1 MNSIFLPKTLFFI
14 VIFLCSG
21 GCAYYNTFYNA
32 QQYYKEAEKIRLQKE
47 GKSIPI
53 TALDKYGKT
62 IQKCQK
68 VLSDYPESKFRT
80 DAFLLMAKSKYY
92 RKDYDLAIDDLR
104 IVTQDGDDNQI
115 EEAQYLRALCKW
127 KKGNAQTGINELTI
141 LLNISPSKEIQSKC
155 HLSLAEIAQELKD
168 SDLAMSH
175 LLDGAKLTKSR
186 DQKGVIYGRLAEMA
200 FNKEDYDIAKDS
212 YANVITNSL
221 SKEQIE
227 NAHLQL
233 LKILRIQKNYKAASR
248 KIKGMLT
255 DDKFKRISGNLELEL
270 VQLYRAQGEISEIET
285 RLESIVNDYQRT
297 LVSAE
302 AYYLL
307 GKIYTSQ
314 KWDLKKAKEYFDQVS
329 KESSKS
335 LFSPMAKSLSKAIG
349 TYQEAQ
355 KDLETHLTILTQDT
369 TQISTE
375 LDTPVF
381 DPETG
386 EKTSGGM
393 RFDPE
398 TGEDII
404 ETLNPLV
411 SVVIPDRTI
420 PELYYQLADLEAF
433 SFKRYT
439 QGIQYLNQINSEYP
453 ESPFHAKSIFAMA
466 FMFENM
472 ADSANAQSTRDHL
485 LESFPNSEYAAYISE
500 DVQVEKKKQET
511 LYTKAES
518 QITSN
523 PDNAIQLL
531 KESIRTDEKSD
542 LAVSAAYTISY
553 HYDQS
558 AEIDSALK
566 YYQWIQDN
574 HPRSEQSLSAAK
586 RFQTLQMVLSS
597 IDTVTDSI
605 SIIRDDN

>member
-1 MNSIFLPKTLFFI
+1 MNSIFLPKTLFFV

-32 QQYYKEAEKIRLQKE
+32 QQYYEEAEKIRLQKE
-47 GKSIPI
+47 GKNIPI

-80 DAFLLMAKSKYY
+80 DAFLLMAKSKFY
-92 RKDYDLAIDDLR
+92 RKDYDLAIDDIR
-104 IVTQDGDDNQI
+104 IVTQEGNDKQI

-127 KKGNAQTGINELTI
+127 KKGNAQTGIDELTR
-141 LLNISPSKEIQSKC
+141 LLQIANSKEIQSKC

-168 SDLAMSH
+168 SDLAMYH
-175 LLDGAKLTKSR
+175 LIEGARLTKNR

-200 FNKEDYDIAKDS
+200 FNKEDYDIAKDG

-221 SKEQIE
+221 SKEKIE

-285 RLESIVNDYQRT
+285 RLESIVNDYRRT
-297 LVSAE
+297 PVSAE

-314 KWDLKKAKEYFDQVS
+314 KWDLNKAKEYFDQVS

-335 LFSPMAKSLSKAIG
+335 LFSPMGKSLSKAIG

-355 KDLETHLTILTQDT
+355 KDLETHLTILTQDS
-369 TQISTE
+369 TQVLTE

-386 EKTSGGM
+386 EA
-393 RFDPE
+393 
-398 TGEDII
+398 II
-404 ETLNPLV
+404 ETINPLV
-411 SVVIPDRTI
+411 SVGTPDRTI

-453 ESPFHAKSIFAMA
+453 ESPFHAKSIFTMA

-472 ADSANAQSTRDHL
+472 ADSVNARSTRDHL

-500 DVQVEKKKQET
+500 DVKVEKKKQEI
-511 LYTKAES
+511 LYSKAES
-518 QITSN
+518 QVTSN

-531 KESIRTDEKSD
+531 KESISLDEKSD

-553 HYDQS
+553 YYDQS

-574 HPRSEQSLSAAK
+574 HPRSDQSHSAAK
-586 RFQTLQMVLSS
+586 RVQTLQMVLSS
-597 IDTVTDSI
+597 IETVTDSI

>member
-1 MNSIFLPKTLFFI
+1 MKSIFLPKTLFFV

-32 QQYYKEAEKIRLQKE
+32 QQYYEEAEKIRLQKE
-47 GKSIPI
+47 GKTIPI

-80 DAFLLMAKSKYY
+80 DAFLLMAKSKFY
-92 RKDYDLAIDDLR
+92 RKDYDLAIDDIR
-104 IVTQDGDDNQI
+104 IVTQEGNDNQI

-175 LLDGAKLTKSR
+175 LQEGAKLTKSR
-186 DQKGVIYGRLAEMA
+186 DQKSAIYGRLAEMA
-200 FNKEDYDIAKDS
+200 FNKEDYDIAKDG

-221 SKEQIE
+221 SKEKIE

-255 DDKFKRISGNLELEL
+255 DDKFKRIAGNLELEL

-285 RLESIVNDYQRT
+285 RLESIVNDYPRT
-297 LVSAE
+297 PVSAE

-314 KWDLKKAKEYFDQVS
+314 KWDLNKAKEYFDQVS

-375 LDTPVF
+375 SDTSVF

-386 EKTSGGM
+386 EA
-393 RFDPE
+393 
-398 TGEDII
+398 II

-411 SVVIPDRTI
+411 SAVTPDRTI

-433 SFKRYT
+433 SFKRYA

-453 ESPFHAKSIFAMA
+453 SLPFMPNPFSQWPLCSKIWQILSMPNQHEIIYWNPFQIR
-466 FMFENM
+466 NM
-472 ADSANAQSTRDHL
+472 L
-485 LESFPNSEYAAYISE
+485 LI
-500 DVQVEKKKQET
+500 
-511 LYTKAES
+511 
-518 QITSN
+518 
-523 PDNAIQLL
+523 
-531 KESIRTDEKSD
+531 
-542 LAVSAAYTISY
+542 
-553 HYDQS
+553 
-558 AEIDSALK
+558 
-566 YYQWIQDN
+566 YQ
-574 HPRSEQSLSAAK
+574 K
-586 RFQTLQMVLSS
+586 M
-597 IDTVTDSI
+597 
-605 SIIRDDN
+605 

>member
-14 VIFLCSG
+14 VIILCYG

-32 QQYYKEAEKIRLQKE
+32 QQYYEEAEKIRLQKE
-47 GKSIPI
+47 GKNIPI

-80 DAFLLMAKSKYY
+80 DAFLLMAKSKFY
-92 RKDYDLAIDDLR
+92 RKDYDLAIDDIR
-104 IVTQDGDDNQI
+104 IVTQEGNDKQI

-127 KKGNAQTGINELTI
+127 KKGNAQTGIEELTR
-141 LLNISPSKEIQSKC
+141 LLQISNSKEIQSKC

-168 SDLAMSH
+168 SDLAMYH
-175 LLDGAKLTKSR
+175 LIEGAKLTKNR

-200 FNKEDYDIAKDS
+200 FNKEDYDIAKDG

-221 SKEQIE
+221 SKEKIE

-255 DDKFKRISGNLELEL
+255 DDKFKRIAGNLELEL
-270 VQLYRAQGEISEIET
+270 VQLYRAQDEISEIET
-285 RLESIVNDYQRT
+285 RLESIVNDYPRT
-297 LVSAE
+297 PVSAE

-335 LFSPMAKSLSKAIG
+335 LFSPMGKSLSKAIG

-375 LDTPVF
+375 LETPVF
-381 DPETG
+381 DSET
-386 EKTSGGM
+386 S
-393 RFDPE
+393 
-398 TGEDII
+398 EDII

-411 SVVIPDRTI
+411 SVVTPDRTI

-433 SFKRYT
+433 SFKRYA

-453 ESPFHAKSIFAMA
+453 ESPFHAKSIFTMA

-472 ADSANAQSTRDHL
+472 ADSVNAQSTRDHL

-500 DVQVEKKKQET
+500 DVKVEKKKQEMF
-511 LYTKAES
+511 YSKAES

-531 KESIRTDEKSD
+531 KESIRLDEKSD

-574 HPRSEQSLSAAK
+574 HPRSDQSLSAAK

-597 IDTVTDSI
+597 IETVTDSV

>member
-1 MNSIFLPKTLFFI
+1 
-14 VIFLCSG
+14 
-21 GCAYYNTFYNA
+21 
-32 QQYYKEAEKIRLQKE
+32 
-47 GKSIPI
+47 
-53 TALDKYGKT
+53 
-62 IQKCQK
+62 
-68 VLSDYPESKFRT
+68 
-80 DAFLLMAKSKYY
+80 
-92 RKDYDLAIDDLR
+92 
-104 IVTQDGDDNQI
+104 
-115 EEAQYLRALCKW
+115 
-127 KKGNAQTGINELTI
+127 
-141 LLNISPSKEIQSKC
+141 
-155 HLSLAEIAQELKD
+155 
-168 SDLAMSH
+168 MSH
-175 LLDGAKLTKSR
+175 LLDGAKLTKNR

-221 SKEQIE
+221 SKEKIE

-297 LVSAE
+297 PVSAE

-314 KWDLKKAKEYFDQVS
+314 KWDLNKAKEYFDQVS
-329 KESSKS
+329 KESSKT

-355 KDLETHLTILTQDT
+355 KDIETHLTILSQDT
-369 TQISTE
+369 TQVSTE
-375 LDTPVF
+375 PD
-381 DPETG
+381 
-386 EKTSGGM
+386 
-393 RFDPE
+393 
-398 TGEDII
+398 
-404 ETLNPLV
+404 TLNSLV
-411 SVVIPDRTI
+411 SVVTPDRTI

-433 SFKRYT
+433 SFKRYA

-453 ESPFHAKSIFAMA
+453 ESPFHAKSVFTMA

-472 ADSANAQSTRDHL
+472 ADSVNARSTRDHL

-500 DVQVEKKKQET
+500 DVKVEKKKQEI
-511 LYTKAES
+511 LYSKAES

-531 KESIRTDEKSD
+531 KESISLDEKSD

-553 HYDQS
+553 YYDQS

-566 YYQWIQDN
+566 YYQWIHDN
-574 HPRSEQSLSAAK
+574 HPRSDQSISAAK
-586 RFQTLQMVLSS
+586 RVQTLQMVLSS

>member
-1 MNSIFLPKTLFFI
+1 MNSIFLPKTLFFV

-32 QQYYKEAEKIRLQKE
+32 QQYYEEAEKIRLQKE
-47 GKSIPI
+47 GKTIPI

-80 DAFLLMAKSKYY
+80 DAFLLMAKSKFY
-92 RKDYDLAIDDLR
+92 RKDYDLAIDDIR
-104 IVTQDGDDNQI
+104 IVTQTGNDNQI

-127 KKGNAQTGINELTI
+127 KKGNAQTGIDELTR
-141 LLNISPSKEIQSKC
+141 LLQISNSKEIQSKC

-186 DQKGVIYGRLAEMA
+186 DQKSVIYGRLAEMA
-200 FNKEDYDIAKDS
+200 FNKEDYDIAKDG

-221 SKEQIE
+221 SKEKIE

-255 DDKFKRISGNLELEL
+255 DDKFKRIAGNLELEL

-285 RLESIVNDYQRT
+285 RLESIVNDYPRT
-297 LVSAE
+297 PVSAE

-355 KDLETHLTILTQDT
+355 KDLETHLTILSQDT
-369 TQISTE
+369 TLVSTE
-375 LDTPVF
+375 SD
-381 DPETG
+381 
-386 EKTSGGM
+386 
-393 RFDPE
+393 
-398 TGEDII
+398 
-404 ETLNPLV
+404 TLNSLV
-411 SVVIPDRTI
+411 SVVTPDRTI

-453 ESPFHAKSIFAMA
+453 ESPFHAKSIFTMA

-472 ADSANAQSTRDHL
+472 ADSVNARSTRDHL

-500 DVQVEKKKQET
+500 DVKVEKKKQEIFY
-511 LYTKAES
+511 LKAES

-531 KESIRTDEKSD
+531 KESIRLDEKSD

-574 HPRSEQSLSAAK
+574 HPRSDQYHSAAK
-586 RFQTLQMVLSS
+586 RVQTLQMVLSS
-597 IDTVTDSI
+597 IETVTDSI

>member
-1 MNSIFLPKTLFFI
+1 MLW
-14 VIFLCSG
+14 

-32 QQYYKEAEKIRLQKE
+32 QQYYEEADKIRLQKE
-47 GKSIPI
+47 GKTIPI

-80 DAFLLMAKSKYY
+80 DAFLLMAKSKFY
-92 RKDYDLAIDDLR
+92 RKDYDLAIDDIR
-104 IVTQDGDDNQI
+104 IVTQEGNDNQI
-115 EEAQYLRALCKW
+115 EEAQYLRAQCKW
-127 KKGNAQTGINELTI
+127 KKGNAQTGIDELTR
-141 LLNISPSKEIQSKC
+141 LLQISNSKEIQSKC

-221 SKEQIE
+221 SKEKIE

-255 DDKFKRISGNLELEL
+255 DDKFKRIAGNLELEL

-285 RLESIVNDYQRT
+285 RLESIVNDYPRT
-297 LVSAE
+297 PVSAE

-335 LFSPMAKSLSKAIG
+335 LFSPMGKSLSKAIG

-375 LDTPVF
+375 SDTSVF

-386 EKTSGGM
+386 EA
-393 RFDPE
+393 
-398 TGEDII
+398 II

-411 SVVIPDRTI
+411 SAVTPDRTI

-433 SFKRYT
+433 SFKRYA

-453 ESPFHAKSIFAMA
+453 ESPFHAKSIFTMA

-472 ADSANAQSTRDHL
+472 ADSVNAQSTRDHL

-500 DVQVEKKKQET
+500 DVKVEKKEQEI
-511 LYTKAES
+511 LYSKAES
-518 QITSN
+518 QVTSN

-531 KESIRTDEKSD
+531 KESISLDEKSD

-553 HYDQS
+553 YYDQS

-574 HPRSEQSLSAAK
+574 HPRSDQSLSAAK
-586 RFQTLQMVLSS
+586 RFQTLQLVLSS
-597 IDTVTDSI
+597 IETVTDSV

>member
-1 MNSIFLPKTLFFI
+1 MNSIFLPKTLFFV
-14 VIFLCSG
+14 VIILCSG

-47 GKSIPI
+47 GKTIPI

-92 RKDYDLAIDDLR
+92 RKDYDLAIDDIR
-104 IVTQDGDDNQI
+104 IVTQEGNENQI

-221 SKEQIE
+221 SKEKIE

-255 DDKFKRISGNLELEL
+255 DDKFKRIAGNLELEL

-285 RLESIVNDYQRT
+285 RLESIVNDYPRT
-297 LVSAE
+297 PVSAE
-302 AYYLL
+302 AYYFL

-375 LDTPVF
+375 SDTSVF
-381 DPETG
+381 DPESG
-386 EKTSGGM
+386 EA
-393 RFDPE
+393 
-398 TGEDII
+398 II
-404 ETLNPLV
+404 ETLNPLISAV
-411 SVVIPDRTI
+411 TPDRTI

-433 SFKRYT
+433 SFKRYA

-453 ESPFHAKSIFAMA
+453 ESSFHAKSIFTMA

-472 ADSANAQSTRDHL
+472 ADSVNAQSTRNHL

-500 DVQVEKKKQET
+500 DVKVEKKKQEI
-511 LYTKAES
+511 LYSKAES
-518 QITSN
+518 QVTSN

-531 KESIRTDEKSD
+531 KESISLDEKSD

-558 AEIDSALK
+558 TEIDSALK

-574 HPRSEQSLSAAK
+574 HPRSDQYHSAAK
-586 RFQTLQMVLSS
+586 RVQTLQMVLSS
-597 IDTVTDSI
+597 IETVTDTI
-605 SIIRDDN
+605 NIIRDDN

>member
-1 MNSIFLPKTLFFI
+1 MNSIFLPKTLFFV

-32 QQYYKEAEKIRLQKE
+32 QQYYEEAEKIRLQKE
-47 GKSIPI
+47 GKNIPI

-80 DAFLLMAKSKYY
+80 DAFLLMAKSKFY
-92 RKDYDLAIDDLR
+92 RKDYDLAIDDIR
-104 IVTQDGDDNQI
+104 IVTQEGNDKQI
-115 EEAQYLRALCKW
+115 EEAQYLRAQCKW
-127 KKGNAQTGINELTI
+127 KKGNAQTGIDELTR
-141 LLNISPSKEIQSKC
+141 LLQIANSKEIQSKC

-168 SDLAMSH
+168 SDLAMYH
-175 LLDGAKLTKSR
+175 LIEGARLTKNR

-200 FNKEDYDIAKDS
+200 FNKEDYDIAKDG

-221 SKEQIE
+221 SKEKIE

-255 DDKFKRISGNLELEL
+255 DDKFKRIAGNLELEL

-285 RLESIVNDYQRT
+285 RLESIVNDYRRT
-297 LVSAE
+297 PVSAE

-314 KWDLKKAKEYFDQVS
+314 KWDLNKAKEYFDQVS

-335 LFSPMAKSLSKAIG
+335 LFSPMAKSLSKVIG

-355 KDLETHLTILTQDT
+355 KDLETHLTILTQDS
-369 TQISTE
+369 TQVLTE

-386 EKTSGGM
+386 EA
-393 RFDPE
+393 
-398 TGEDII
+398 II
-404 ETLNPLV
+404 ETINPLV
-411 SVVIPDRTI
+411 SVGTPDRTI

-453 ESPFHAKSIFAMA
+453 ESPFHAKSIFTMA

-472 ADSANAQSTRDHL
+472 ADSVNARSTRDHL

-500 DVQVEKKKQET
+500 DVKVEKKKQEI
-511 LYTKAES
+511 LYSKAES
-518 QITSN
+518 QVTSN

-531 KESIRTDEKSD
+531 KESISLDEKSD

-553 HYDQS
+553 YYDQS

-574 HPRSEQSLSAAK
+574 HPRSDQSHSAAK
-586 RFQTLQMVLSS
+586 RVQTLQMVLSS
-597 IDTVTDSI
+597 IETVTDSI

>member
-1 MNSIFLPKTLFFI
+1 MNSIFLPKTLFFV

-32 QQYYKEAEKIRLQKE
+32 QQYYEEAEKIRLQKE
-47 GKSIPI
+47 GKNIPI

-80 DAFLLMAKSKYY
+80 DAFLLMAKSKFY
-92 RKDYDLAIDDLR
+92 RKDYDLAIDDIR
-104 IVTQDGDDNQI
+104 IVTQEGNDKQI
-115 EEAQYLRALCKW
+115 EEAQYLRAQCKW
-127 KKGNAQTGINELTI
+127 KKGNAQTGIDELTS
-141 LLNISPSKEIQSKC
+141 LLQIANSKEIQSKC

-168 SDLAMSH
+168 SDLAMYH
-175 LLDGAKLTKSR
+175 LIEGARLTKNR

-200 FNKEDYDIAKDS
+200 FNKEDYDIAKDG

-221 SKEQIE
+221 SKEKIE

-255 DDKFKRISGNLELEL
+255 DDKFKRIAGNLELEL
-270 VQLYRAQGEISEIET
+270 VQLYRAQGEISEIKT

-297 LVSAE
+297 PVSAE

-314 KWDLKKAKEYFDQVS
+314 KWDLNKAKEYFDQVS

-355 KDLETHLTILTQDT
+355 KDLETHLTILTQDS
-369 TQISTE
+369 TQVLTE
-375 LDTPVF
+375 LDTTVF

-386 EKTSGGM
+386 EA
-393 RFDPE
+393 
-398 TGEDII
+398 II
-404 ETLNPLV
+404 ETINPLV
-411 SVVIPDRTI
+411 SVGTPDRTI

-453 ESPFHAKSIFAMA
+453 ESPFHAKSIFTMA

-472 ADSANAQSTRDHL
+472 ADSVNARSTRDHL

-500 DVQVEKKKQET
+500 DVKVEKKKQEI
-511 LYTKAES
+511 LYSKAES

-531 KESIRTDEKSD
+531 KESISLDEKSD

-553 HYDQS
+553 YYDQS

-574 HPRSEQSLSAAK
+574 HPRSDQSHSAAK
-586 RFQTLQMVLSS
+586 RVQTLQMVLSS
-597 IDTVTDSI
+597 IETVTDSI

>member
-1 MNSIFLPKTLFFI
+1 MNSIFLPKTLFFV

-32 QQYYKEAEKIRLQKE
+32 QQYYEEAEKIRLQKE
-47 GKSIPI
+47 GKTIPI

-80 DAFLLMAKSKYY
+80 DAFLLMAKSKFY
-92 RKDYDLAIDDLR
+92 RKDYDLAIDDIR
-104 IVTQDGDDNQI
+104 IVTQEGNDNQI

-200 FNKEDYDIAKDS
+200 FNKEDYDIAKDG

-221 SKEQIE
+221 SKEKIE

-255 DDKFKRISGNLELEL
+255 DDKFKRIAGNLELEL

-285 RLESIVNDYQRT
+285 RLESIVNDYPRT
-297 LVSAE
+297 PVSAE

-369 TQISTE
+369 TKISTE
-375 LDTPVF
+375 SDTSVF

-386 EKTSGGM
+386 EA
-393 RFDPE
+393 
-398 TGEDII
+398 II

-411 SVVIPDRTI
+411 SAVTPDRTI

-433 SFKRYT
+433 SFKRYA

-453 ESPFHAKSIFAMA
+453 ESPFHAKSIFTMA

-472 ADSANAQSTRDHL
+472 ADSVNARSTRDHL

-500 DVQVEKKKQET
+500 DVKVEKKKQEMF
-511 LYTKAES
+511 YSKAES

-531 KESIRTDEKSD
+531 KESISLDEKSD

-553 HYDQS
+553 YYDQS

-574 HPRSEQSLSAAK
+574 HPRSDQSLSAAK
-586 RFQTLQMVLSS
+586 RVQTLQMVLSS

>member
-1 MNSIFLPKTLFFI
+1 MNSIFLPKTLTFV
-14 VIFLCSG
+14 VIILCSG

-32 QQYYKEAEKIRLQKE
+32 QQYYEEAEKIRLQKE
-47 GKSIPI
+47 GKTIPI

-68 VLSDYPESKFRT
+68 VLTDYPESKFRT
-80 DAFLLMAKSKYY
+80 DAFLLMAKSKFY
-92 RKDYDLAIDDLR
+92 RKDYDLAIDDIR
-104 IVTQDGDDNQI
+104 IVTQEGNDKQI
-115 EEAQYLRALCKW
+115 EEAQYLRAQCKW
-127 KKGNAQTGINELTI
+127 KKGNAQTGIDELTK
-141 LLNISPSKEIQSKC
+141 LLQISDSKEIQSKC
-155 HLSLAEIAQELKD
+155 HLSLAEIAQELND

-175 LLDGAKLTKSR
+175 LQDGAKLTKNR
-186 DQKGVIYGRLAEMA
+186 DQKSAIYGRLAEMA
-200 FNKEDYDIAKDS
+200 FNKEDYDIAKDG

-221 SKEQIE
+221 SKEKIE

-255 DDKFKRISGNLELEL
+255 DDKFKRIAGNLELEL

-285 RLESIVNDYQRT
+285 RLESIVNDYPRT
-297 LVSAE
+297 PVSAE

-314 KWDLKKAKEYFDQVS
+314 KWDLNKAREYFDQVS

-355 KDLETHLTILTQDT
+355 KDLETHLTILTQDS
-369 TQISTE
+369 TQASTE
-375 LDTPVF
+375 LDT
-381 DPETG
+381 
-386 EKTSGGM
+386 
-393 RFDPE
+393 
-398 TGEDII
+398 
-404 ETLNPLV
+404 LNPIV
-411 SVVIPDRTI
+411 SVVTPDRTI

-453 ESPFHAKSIFAMA
+453 ESPFHAKSIFTLA
-466 FMFENM
+466 FIFENM
-472 ADSANAQSTRDHL
+472 ADSVNAQSSRDHL

-500 DVQVEKKKQET
+500 DVKVEKKKQEM
-511 LYTKAES
+511 LYSKAES

-531 KESIRTDEKSD
+531 KESIRLDEKSD

-574 HPRSEQSLSAAK
+574 HPRSDQSLSAAK
-586 RFQTLQMVLSS
+586 RFQILQMVLSS
-597 IDTVTDSI
+597 IETVTDSV

>member
-349 TYQEAQ
+349 AYQEAE

-375 LDTPVF
+375 SDTSVF

-386 EKTSGGM
+386 EA
-393 RFDPE
+393 
-398 TGEDII
+398 II

-411 SVVIPDRTI
+411 SAVAPDRTI

-453 ESPFHAKSIFAMA
+453 ESPFHAKSIFTMA

-472 ADSANAQSTRDHL
+472 ADSVNAQSTRDHL

-500 DVQVEKKKQET
+500 DVKVEKKKQEI
-511 LYTKAES
+511 LYSKAES
-518 QITSN
+518 QVTSN

-531 KESIRTDEKSD
+531 KESIILNEKSD

-558 AEIDSALK
+558 TEIDSALK

-574 HPRSEQSLSAAK
+574 HPRSDQYHSAAK
-586 RFQTLQMVLSS
+586 RVQTLQMVLSS
-597 IDTVTDSI
+597 IETVTDTI
-605 SIIRDDN
+605 NIIRDDN

>member
-1 MNSIFLPKTLFFI
+1 MNSIFLPKTLFFV

-32 QQYYKEAEKIRLQKE
+32 QQYYEEAEKIRLQKE
-47 GKSIPI
+47 GKTIPI

-80 DAFLLMAKSKYY
+80 DAFLLMAKSKFY
-92 RKDYDLAIDDLR
+92 RKDYDLAIDDIR
-104 IVTQDGDDNQI
+104 IVTQEGNDNQI

-127 KKGNAQTGINELTI
+127 KKGNAQTGIDELTR
-141 LLNISPSKEIQSKC
+141 LLQISNSKEIQSKC

-221 SKEQIE
+221 SKEKIE

-255 DDKFKRISGNLELEL
+255 DDKFKRIAGNLELEL

-285 RLESIVNDYQRT
+285 RLESIVNDYPRT
-297 LVSAE
+297 PVSAE

-314 KWDLKKAKEYFDQVS
+314 KWDLNKAKEYFDQVS

-375 LDTPVF
+375 SDTSVF

-386 EKTSGGM
+386 EA
-393 RFDPE
+393 
-398 TGEDII
+398 II

-411 SVVIPDRTI
+411 SAVTPDRTI

-433 SFKRYT
+433 SFKRYA

-453 ESPFHAKSIFAMA
+453 ESPFHAKSIFTMA

-472 ADSANAQSTRDHL
+472 ADYVNAQSTRDHL
-485 LESFPNSEYAAYISE
+485 LESFPNSEYAAHISE
-500 DVQVEKKKQET
+500 DVKVEKKKQEI
-511 LYTKAES
+511 LYSKAES
-518 QITSN
+518 QVTSN

-531 KESIRTDEKSD
+531 KESISLDEKSD

-553 HYDQS
+553 YYDQS

-574 HPRSEQSLSAAK
+574 HPRSDQSLSAAK
-586 RFQTLQMVLSS
+586 RVQTLQMVLSS

>member
-1 MNSIFLPKTLFFI
+1 MNSIFLPKTLFFV

-32 QQYYKEAEKIRLQKE
+32 QQYYEEAEKIRLQKE
-47 GKSIPI
+47 GKNIPI

-80 DAFLLMAKSKYY
+80 DAFLLMAKSKFY
-92 RKDYDLAIDDLR
+92 RKDYDLAIDDIR
-104 IVTQDGDDNQI
+104 IVTQEGNDKQI
-115 EEAQYLRALCKW
+115 EEAQYLRAQCKW
-127 KKGNAQTGINELTI
+127 KKGNAQTGIDELTR
-141 LLNISPSKEIQSKC
+141 LLQISNSKEIQSKC

-168 SDLAMSH
+168 SDLAMYH
-175 LLDGAKLTKSR
+175 LIEGARLTKNR

-200 FNKEDYDIAKDS
+200 FNKEDYDIAKDG

-221 SKEQIE
+221 SKEKIE

-255 DDKFKRISGNLELEL
+255 DDKFKRIAGNLELEL

-297 LVSAE
+297 PVSAE

-314 KWDLKKAKEYFDQVS
+314 KWDLNKAKEYFDQVS

-355 KDLETHLTILTQDT
+355 KDLETHLTILTQDS
-369 TQISTE
+369 TQVLTE
-375 LDTPVF
+375 LDTTVF

-386 EKTSGGM
+386 EA
-393 RFDPE
+393 
-398 TGEDII
+398 II
-404 ETLNPLV
+404 ETINPLV
-411 SVVIPDRTI
+411 SVGTPDRTI

-453 ESPFHAKSIFAMA
+453 ESPFHAKSIFTMA

-472 ADSANAQSTRDHL
+472 ADSVNARSTRDHL

-500 DVQVEKKKQET
+500 DVKVEKKKQEI
-511 LYTKAES
+511 LYSKAES
-518 QITSN
+518 QVTSN

-531 KESIRTDEKSD
+531 KESISLDEKSD

-553 HYDQS
+553 YYDQS

-574 HPRSEQSLSAAK
+574 HPRSDQSHSAAK
-586 RFQTLQMVLSS
+586 RVQTLQMVLSS
-597 IDTVTDSI
+597 IETVTDSI

>member
-1 MNSIFLPKTLFFI
+1 
-14 VIFLCSG
+14 
-21 GCAYYNTFYNA
+21 
-32 QQYYKEAEKIRLQKE
+32 
-47 GKSIPI
+47 
-53 TALDKYGKT
+53 
-62 IQKCQK
+62 
-68 VLSDYPESKFRT
+68 
-80 DAFLLMAKSKYY
+80 
-92 RKDYDLAIDDLR
+92 
-104 IVTQDGDDNQI
+104 
-115 EEAQYLRALCKW
+115 
-127 KKGNAQTGINELTI
+127 
-141 LLNISPSKEIQSKC
+141 LN
-155 HLSLAEIAQELKD
+155 
-168 SDLAMSH
+168 
-175 LLDGAKLTKSR
+175 
-186 DQKGVIYGRLAEMA
+186 
-200 FNKEDYDIAKDS
+200 
-212 YANVITNSL
+212 
-221 SKEQIE
+221 
-227 NAHLQL
+227 
-233 LKILRIQKNYKAASR
+233 
-248 KIKGMLT
+248 
-255 DDKFKRISGNLELEL
+255 
-270 VQLYRAQGEISEIET
+270 
-285 RLESIVNDYQRT
+285 
-297 LVSAE
+297 
-302 AYYLL
+302 
-307 GKIYTSQ
+307 
-314 KWDLKKAKEYFDQVS
+314 KAKEYFDQVS

-355 KDLETHLTILTQDT
+355 KDLETHLTILSQDS

-375 LDTPVF
+375 LETPVF

-386 EKTSGGM
+386 EETSDGM

-411 SVVIPDRTI
+411 SVVTPDRTI

-453 ESPFHAKSIFAMA
+453 ESPFHAKSIFTMA

-500 DVQVEKKKQET
+500 DVKVEKKKQEI

-531 KESIRTDEKSD
+531 KESIRIDDKSD

-574 HPRSEQSLSAAK
+574 HPRSDQYHSAAK
-586 RFQTLQMVLSS
+586 RVQTLQMVLSS
-597 IDTVTDSI
+597 IETVTDSI
-605 SIIRDDN
+605 NIIRDDN

>member
-32 QQYYKEAEKIRLQKE
+32 QQYYEEAEKIRMQKE
-47 GKSIPI
+47 GKTIPI

-80 DAFLLMAKSKYY
+80 DAFLLMAKSKFY
-92 RKDYDLAIDDLR
+92 RKDYDLAIDDIR
-104 IVTQDGDDNQI
+104 IVTQEGNDKQI
-115 EEAQYLRALCKW
+115 EEAQYLRAQCKW
-127 KKGNAQTGINELTI
+127 KKGNAQTGIDELTR
-141 LLNISPSKEIQSKC
+141 LLQISNSKEIQSKC

-168 SDLAMSH
+168 SDLAMYH
-175 LLDGAKLTKSR
+175 LIEGARLTKNR

-200 FNKEDYDIAKDS
+200 FNKEDYDIAKDG

-221 SKEQIE
+221 SKEKIE

-255 DDKFKRISGNLELEL
+255 DDKFKRIAGNLELEL

-285 RLESIVNDYQRT
+285 RLESIVNDYPRT
-297 LVSAE
+297 PVSAE

-314 KWDLKKAKEYFDQVS
+314 KWDLNKAKEYFDQVS

-355 KDLETHLTILTQDT
+355 KDLETHLTILMQDSTQV
-369 TQISTE
+369 STE
-375 LDTPVF
+375 LDT
-381 DPETG
+381 
-386 EKTSGGM
+386 
-393 RFDPE
+393 
-398 TGEDII
+398 
-404 ETLNPLV
+404 LNPIV
-411 SVVIPDRTI
+411 SVVTPDRTI

-433 SFKRYT
+433 SFKRYA

-453 ESPFHAKSIFAMA
+453 ESPFHAKSIFTMA

-472 ADSANAQSTRDHL
+472 ADSVNAQSTRDLL

-500 DVQVEKKKQET
+500 DVKVEKKKQEMF
-511 LYTKAES
+511 YSKAES

-531 KESIRTDEKSD
+531 KESIRLDEKSD

-574 HPRSEQSLSAAK
+574 HPRSDQSHSAAK
-586 RFQTLQMVLSS
+586 RVQTLQMVLSS
-597 IDTVTDSI
+597 IETVTDSI

>member
-1 MNSIFLPKTLFFI
+1 MNSIFLPKTLFFV

-32 QQYYKEAEKIRLQKE
+32 QQYYEEAEKIRLQKE
-47 GKSIPI
+47 GKNIPI

-80 DAFLLMAKSKYY
+80 AAFLLMAKSKFY
-92 RKDYDLAIDDLR
+92 RKDYDLAIDDIR
-104 IVTQDGDDNQI
+104 IVTQEGNDKQI
-115 EEAQYLRALCKW
+115 EEAQYLRAQCKW
-127 KKGNAQTGINELTI
+127 KKGNAQTGIDELTR
-141 LLNISPSKEIQSKC
+141 LLQIANSKEIQSKC

-168 SDLAMSH
+168 SDLAMYH
-175 LLDGAKLTKSR
+175 LIEGARLTKNR

-200 FNKEDYDIAKDS
+200 FNKEDYDIAKDG

-221 SKEQIE
+221 SKEKIE

-255 DDKFKRISGNLELEL
+255 DDKFKRIAGNLELEL

-285 RLESIVNDYQRT
+285 RLESIVNDYRRT
-297 LVSAE
+297 PVSAE

-314 KWDLKKAKEYFDQVS
+314 KWDLNKAKEYFDQVS

-335 LFSPMAKSLSKAIG
+335 LFSPMAKSLSKAIV

-355 KDLETHLTILTQDT
+355 KDLETHLTILTQDS
-369 TQISTE
+369 TQVLTE

-386 EKTSGGM
+386 EA
-393 RFDPE
+393 
-398 TGEDII
+398 II
-404 ETLNPLV
+404 ETINPLV
-411 SVVIPDRTI
+411 SVVTPDRTI

-453 ESPFHAKSIFAMA
+453 ESPFHAKSIFTMA

-472 ADSANAQSTRDHL
+472 ADSVNARSTRDHL

-500 DVQVEKKKQET
+500 DVKVEKKKQEI
-511 LYTKAES
+511 LYSKAES
-518 QITSN
+518 QVTSN

-531 KESIRTDEKSD
+531 KESISLDEKSD

-553 HYDQS
+553 YYDQS

-574 HPRSEQSLSAAK
+574 HPRSDQSHSAAK
-586 RFQTLQMVLSS
+586 RVQTLQMVLSS
-597 IDTVTDSI
+597 IETVTDSI

>member
-1 MNSIFLPKTLFFI
+1 MNSIFLPKTLFFV
-14 VIFLCSG
+14 VIILCSG

-47 GKSIPI
+47 GKTIPI

-92 RKDYDLAIDDLR
+92 RKDYDLAIDDIR
-104 IVTQDGDDNQI
+104 IVTQEGNENQI

-221 SKEQIE
+221 SKEKIE

-285 RLESIVNDYQRT
+285 RLESIVNDYPRT
-297 LVSAE
+297 PVSAE

-335 LFSPMAKSLSKAIG
+335 LFSPMGKSLSKAIG

-375 LDTPVF
+375 SDTSVF
-381 DPETG
+381 DPESG
-386 EKTSGGM
+386 EA
-393 RFDPE
+393 
-398 TGEDII
+398 II
-404 ETLNPLV
+404 ETLNPLISAV
-411 SVVIPDRTI
+411 TPDRTI

-433 SFKRYT
+433 SFKRYA

-453 ESPFHAKSIFAMA
+453 ESSFHAKSIFTMA

-472 ADSANAQSTRDHL
+472 ADSVNAQSTRDHL

-500 DVQVEKKKQET
+500 DVKVEKKKQEI
-511 LYTKAES
+511 LYSKAES
-518 QITSN
+518 QVTSN

-531 KESIRTDEKSD
+531 KESISLDEKSD

-558 AEIDSALK
+558 TEIDSALK

-574 HPRSEQSLSAAK
+574 HPRSDQYHSAAK
-586 RFQTLQMVLSS
+586 RVQTLQMVLSS
-597 IDTVTDSI
+597 IETVTDTI
-605 SIIRDDN
+605 NIIRDDN

>member
-1 MNSIFLPKTLFFI
+1 MNSIFFPKTLFFV

-32 QQYYKEAEKIRLQKE
+32 QQYYEEAEKIRMQKE
-47 GKSIPI
+47 GKTIPI

-92 RKDYDLAIDDLR
+92 RKDYDLAIDDIR
-104 IVTQDGDDNQI
+104 IVTQEGDDKQI
-115 EEAQYLRALCKW
+115 EEAQYLRAQCKW
-127 KKGNAQTGINELTI
+127 KKGNAQTGIDELTK
-141 LLNISPSKEIQSKC
+141 LLQISDSKEIQSKC
-155 HLSLAEIAQELKD
+155 YLSLAEIAQELKD

-175 LLDGAKLTKSR
+175 LQEGAKLTKNR
-186 DQKGVIYGRLAEMA
+186 DQKSAIYGRLAEMA
-200 FNKEDYDIAKDS
+200 FNKEDYDLAKDG

-221 SKEQIE
+221 SKEKIE

-255 DDKFKRISGNLELEL
+255 DDKFKRIAGNLELEL

-297 LVSAE
+297 PVSAE

-314 KWDLKKAKEYFDQVS
+314 KWDLNKAKEYFDQVS

-335 LFSPMAKSLSKAIG
+335 LFSPMAKSQSKAIG

-355 KDLETHLTILTQDT
+355 KDLETHLTILTQDS
-369 TQISTE
+369 TQASTE
-375 LDTPVF
+375 LDT
-381 DPETG
+381 
-386 EKTSGGM
+386 
-393 RFDPE
+393 
-398 TGEDII
+398 
-404 ETLNPLV
+404 LNPIV
-411 SVVIPDRTI
+411 SVVTPDRTI

-453 ESPFHAKSIFAMA
+453 ESPFHAKSIFTMA

-472 ADSANAQSTRDHL
+472 ADSVNAQSTRDHL

-500 DVQVEKKKQET
+500 DVKVEKKKQEMF
-511 LYTKAES
+511 YSKAES

-531 KESIRTDEKSD
+531 KESIRLDEKSD

-574 HPRSEQSLSAAK
+574 HPRSDQSHSAAK
-586 RFQTLQMVLSS
+586 RVQTLQMVLSS
-597 IDTVTDSI
+597 IETVTDSI

>member
-1 MNSIFLPKTLFFI
+1 MNSIFLPKTLFFV

-32 QQYYKEAEKIRLQKE
+32 QQYYEDAEKIRLQKE
-47 GKSIPI
+47 GKNIPI

-80 DAFLLMAKSKYY
+80 DAFLLMAKSKFY
-92 RKDYDLAIDDLR
+92 RKDYDLAIDDIR
-104 IVTQDGDDNQI
+104 IVTQEGNDNQI
-115 EEAQYLRALCKW
+115 EEAQYLRAQCKW
-127 KKGNAQTGINELTI
+127 KKGNAQTGIDELTR
-141 LLNISPSKEIQSKC
+141 LLQISNSKEIQSKC

-175 LLDGAKLTKSR
+175 LQEGAKLTKNR

-200 FNKEDYDIAKDS
+200 FNKEDYDIAKDG

-221 SKEQIE
+221 SKEKIE

-255 DDKFKRISGNLELEL
+255 DDKFKRIAGNLELEL

-285 RLESIVNDYQRT
+285 RLESIVNDYPRT

-314 KWDLKKAKEYFDQVS
+314 NWDLNKAKEYFDQVS

-355 KDLETHLTILTQDT
+355 KDLETHLTILTQDS
-369 TQISTE
+369 TQVSTE
-375 LDTPVF
+375 LDT
-381 DPETG
+381 
-386 EKTSGGM
+386 
-393 RFDPE
+393 
-398 TGEDII
+398 
-404 ETLNPLV
+404 LNPVV
-411 SVVIPDRTI
+411 SVVTPDRSI

-453 ESPFHAKSIFAMA
+453 ESPFHAKSIFTMA

-472 ADSANAQSTRDHL
+472 ADSVNARSTRDHL

-500 DVQVEKKKQET
+500 DVKVEKKKQEI
-511 LYTKAES
+511 LYSRAES

-531 KESIRTDEKSD
+531 KESIRIDDKSD

-574 HPRSEQSLSAAK
+574 HPRSDQYHSAAK
-586 RFQTLQMVLSS
+586 RVQTLQMVLSS
-597 IDTVTDSI
+597 IETVTDSI
-605 SIIRDDN
+605 NIIRDDN

>member
-1 MNSIFLPKTLFFI
+1 MNSIFLPKTLFFV

-32 QQYYKEAEKIRLQKE
+32 QQYYEEAEKIRLQKE
-47 GKSIPI
+47 GKNIPI

-80 DAFLLMAKSKYY
+80 DAFLLMAKSKFY
-92 RKDYDLAIDDLR
+92 RKDYDLAIDDIR
-104 IVTQDGDDNQI
+104 IVTQEGNDKQI
-115 EEAQYLRALCKW
+115 EEAQYLRAQCKW
-127 KKGNAQTGINELTI
+127 KKGNAQTGIDELTR
-141 LLNISPSKEIQSKC
+141 LLQISNSKEIQSKC

-168 SDLAMSH
+168 SDLAMYH
-175 LLDGAKLTKSR
+175 LIEGARLTKNR

-200 FNKEDYDIAKDS
+200 FNKEDYDIAKDG

-221 SKEQIE
+221 SKEKIE

-255 DDKFKRISGNLELEL
+255 DDKFKRIAGNLELEL

-285 RLESIVNDYQRT
+285 RLESIVNDYRRT
-297 LVSAE
+297 PVSAE

-314 KWDLKKAKEYFDQVS
+314 KWDLNKAKEYFDQVS

-355 KDLETHLTILTQDT
+355 KDLETHLTILSQDT
-369 TQISTE
+369 TQVSTE
-375 LDTPVF
+375 SDTSVF

-386 EKTSGGM
+386 EA
-393 RFDPE
+393 
-398 TGEDII
+398 II
-404 ETLNPLV
+404 ETINPLV
-411 SVVIPDRTI
+411 SVVTPDRTI

-453 ESPFHAKSIFAMA
+453 ESPFHAKSIFTMA

-472 ADSANAQSTRDHL
+472 ADSVNARSTRDHL

-500 DVQVEKKKQET
+500 DVKVEKKKQEI
-511 LYTKAES
+511 LYSKAES
-518 QITSN
+518 QVTSN

-531 KESIRTDEKSD
+531 KESISLDEKSD

-553 HYDQS
+553 YYDQS

-574 HPRSEQSLSAAK
+574 HPRSDQSHSAAK
-586 RFQTLQMVLSS
+586 RVQTLQMVLSS
-597 IDTVTDSI
+597 IETVTDSI

>member
-1 MNSIFLPKTLFFI
+1 MNSIFLPKTLFFV

-32 QQYYKEAEKIRLQKE
+32 QQYYEEAEKIRLQKE
-47 GKSIPI
+47 GKTIPI

-80 DAFLLMAKSKYY
+80 DAFLLMAKSKFY
-92 RKDYDLAIDDLR
+92 RKDYDLAIDDIR
-104 IVTQDGDDNQI
+104 IVAQEGNDNQI

-221 SKEQIE
+221 SKEKIE

-255 DDKFKRISGNLELEL
+255 DDKFKRIAGNLELEL

-285 RLESIVNDYQRT
+285 RLESIVNDYPRT
-297 LVSAE
+297 PVSAE

-335 LFSPMAKSLSKAIG
+335 LFSPMGKSLSKAIG

-375 LDTPVF
+375 SDTSVF

-386 EKTSGGM
+386 EA
-393 RFDPE
+393 
-398 TGEDII
+398 II

-411 SVVIPDRTI
+411 SAVTPDRTI

-433 SFKRYT
+433 SFKRYA

-453 ESPFHAKSIFAMA
+453 ESPFHAKSIFTMA

-472 ADSANAQSTRDHL
+472 ADSVNAQSTRDHL

-500 DVQVEKKKQET
+500 DVKVEKKKQEI
-511 LYTKAES
+511 LYSKAES
-518 QITSN
+518 QVTSN

-531 KESIRTDEKSD
+531 KESISLDEKSD

-553 HYDQS
+553 YYDQS

-574 HPRSEQSLSAAK
+574 HPRSDQSLSAAK
-586 RFQTLQMVLSS
+586 RVQTLQMVLSS

>member
-1 MNSIFLPKTLFFI
+1 MNSIFLPKTLFFV

-32 QQYYKEAEKIRLQKE
+32 QQYYEEAEKIRLQKE
-47 GKSIPI
+47 GKTIPI

-80 DAFLLMAKSKYY
+80 DAFLLMAKSKFY
-92 RKDYDLAIDDLR
+92 RKDYDLAIDDIR
-104 IVTQDGDDNQI
+104 IVTQEGNDNQI

-200 FNKEDYDIAKDS
+200 FNKEDYDIAKDG

-221 SKEQIE
+221 SKEKIE

-255 DDKFKRISGNLELEL
+255 DDKFKRIAGNLELEL

-285 RLESIVNDYQRT
+285 RLESIVNDYPRT
-297 LVSAE
+297 PVSAE

-335 LFSPMAKSLSKAIG
+335 LFSPMGKSLSKAIG

-375 LDTPVF
+375 SDTSVF

-386 EKTSGGM
+386 EA
-393 RFDPE
+393 
-398 TGEDII
+398 II

-411 SVVIPDRTI
+411 SAVTPDRTI

-433 SFKRYT
+433 SFKRYA

-453 ESPFHAKSIFAMA
+453 ESPFHAKSIFTMA

-472 ADSANAQSTRDHL
+472 ADSVNAQSTRDHL

-500 DVQVEKKKQET
+500 DVKVEKKKQEI
-511 LYTKAES
+511 LYSKAES
-518 QITSN
+518 QVTSN

-531 KESIRTDEKSD
+531 KESISLDEKSD

-553 HYDQS
+553 YYDQS

-574 HPRSEQSLSAAK
+574 HPRSDQSLSAAK
-586 RFQTLQMVLSS
+586 RVQTLQMVLSS

>member
-221 SKEQIE
+221 SKEKIE

-349 TYQEAQ
+349 AYQEAE
-355 KDLETHLTILTQDT
+355 KDIETHLTILTQDT

-375 LDTPVF
+375 SDTSVF

-386 EKTSGGM
+386 EA
-393 RFDPE
+393 
-398 TGEDII
+398 II

-411 SVVIPDRTI
+411 SAVTPDRTI

-453 ESPFHAKSIFAMA
+453 ESPFHAKSIFTMA

-472 ADSANAQSTRDHL
+472 ADSVNAQSTRDHL

-500 DVQVEKKKQET
+500 DVKVEKKKQEMF
-511 LYTKAES
+511 YSKAES

-531 KESIRTDEKSD
+531 KESIRLDEKSD

-574 HPRSEQSLSAAK
+574 HPRSDQYHSAAK
-586 RFQTLQMVLSS
+586 RVQTLQMVLSS
-597 IDTVTDSI
+597 IETVTDSI
-605 SIIRDDN
+605 NIIRDDN

>member
-1 MNSIFLPKTLFFI
+1 MNSIFLPKTLFFV

-47 GKSIPI
+47 GKTIPI

-92 RKDYDLAIDDLR
+92 RKDYDLAIDDIR
-104 IVTQDGDDNQI
+104 IVTQEGNENQI

-168 SDLAMSH
+168 SDLAMIH
-175 LLDGAKLTKSR
+175 LIEGARLTKNR

-200 FNKEDYDIAKDS
+200 FNKEDYDIAKDG

-221 SKEQIE
+221 SKEKIE

-255 DDKFKRISGNLELEL
+255 DDKFKRIAGNLELEL

-285 RLESIVNDYQRT
+285 RLESIVNDYPRT
-297 LVSAE
+297 PVSAE
-302 AYYLL
+302 AYYFL

-335 LFSPMAKSLSKAIG
+335 LFSPMGKSLSKAIG

-375 LDTPVF
+375 SDTSVF
-381 DPETG
+381 DPESG
-386 EKTSGGM
+386 EA
-393 RFDPE
+393 
-398 TGEDII
+398 II
-404 ETLNPLV
+404 ETLNPLISAV
-411 SVVIPDRTI
+411 TPDRTI

-433 SFKRYT
+433 SFKRYA

-453 ESPFHAKSIFAMA
+453 ESSFHAKSIFTMA

-472 ADSANAQSTRDHL
+472 ADSVNAQSTRNHL

-500 DVQVEKKKQET
+500 DVKVEKKKQEI
-511 LYTKAES
+511 LYSKAES
-518 QITSN
+518 QVTSN

-531 KESIRTDEKSD
+531 KESISLDEKSD

-558 AEIDSALK
+558 TEIDSALK

-574 HPRSEQSLSAAK
+574 HPRSDQYHSAAK
-586 RFQTLQMVLSS
+586 RVQTLQMVLSS
-597 IDTVTDSI
+597 IETVTDTI
-605 SIIRDDN
+605 NIIRDDN

>member
-1 MNSIFLPKTLFFI
+1 MNSIFFPKTLFFV

-47 GKSIPI
+47 GKTIPI

-80 DAFLLMAKSKYY
+80 EAFLLMAKSKFY
-92 RKDYDLAIDDLR
+92 RKDYDLAIDDIR
-104 IVTQDGDDNQI
+104 IVTQEGNENQI

-221 SKEQIE
+221 SKEKIE

-255 DDKFKRISGNLELEL
+255 DDKFKRIAGNLELEL

-285 RLESIVNDYQRT
+285 RLESIVNDYPRT
-297 LVSAE
+297 PVSAE

-335 LFSPMAKSLSKAIG
+335 LFSPMGKSLSKAIG

-375 LDTPVF
+375 SDTSVF

-386 EKTSGGM
+386 EA
-393 RFDPE
+393 
-398 TGEDII
+398 II
-404 ETLNPLV
+404 ETQNPLV
-411 SVVIPDRTI
+411 SAVTPDRTI

-433 SFKRYT
+433 SFKRYA

-453 ESPFHAKSIFAMA
+453 ESPFHAKSIFTMA

-472 ADSANAQSTRDHL
+472 ADSVNAQSTRDHL

-500 DVQVEKKKQET
+500 DVKVEKKKQEMF
-511 LYTKAES
+511 YSKAES

-531 KESIRTDEKSD
+531 KESIRLDEKSD

-574 HPRSEQSLSAAK
+574 HPRSDQSLSAAK
-586 RFQTLQMVLSS
+586 RFQTLQMVLTS
-597 IDTVTDSI
+597 IETVTDSV

>member
-1 MNSIFLPKTLFFI
+1 MNSIFLPKTLFFV

-32 QQYYKEAEKIRLQKE
+32 QQYYEEAEKIRLQKE
-47 GKSIPI
+47 GKTIPI

-68 VLSDYPESKFRT
+68 VLTDYPESKFRT
-80 DAFLLMAKSKYY
+80 DAFLLMAKSKFY
-92 RKDYDLAIDDLR
+92 RKDYDLAIDDIR
-104 IVTQDGDDNQI
+104 IVIQEGNDKQI
-115 EEAQYLRALCKW
+115 EEAQYLRAQCKW
-127 KKGNAQTGINELTI
+127 KKGNAQTGIDELTK
-141 LLNISPSKEIQSKC
+141 LLQISNSKEIQSKC

-175 LLDGAKLTKSR
+175 LLDGAKLTKNR

-200 FNKEDYDIAKDS
+200 FNKEDYDIAKDG

-221 SKEQIE
+221 SKEKIE

-255 DDKFKRISGNLELEL
+255 DDKFKRIAGNLELEL

-285 RLESIVNDYQRT
+285 RLESIVNDYPRT
-297 LVSAE
+297 PVSAE

-314 KWDLKKAKEYFDQVS
+314 KWDLNKAKEYFDQVS

-355 KDLETHLTILTQDT
+355 KDLETHLTILTQDS
-369 TQISTE
+369 TQASTE
-375 LDTPVF
+375 LDT
-381 DPETG
+381 
-386 EKTSGGM
+386 
-393 RFDPE
+393 
-398 TGEDII
+398 
-404 ETLNPLV
+404 LNPIV
-411 SVVIPDRTI
+411 SVVTPDRTI

-453 ESPFHAKSIFAMA
+453 ESPFHAKSIFTLA

-472 ADSANAQSTRDHL
+472 ADSVNAQSSRDHL

-500 DVQVEKKKQET
+500 DVKVEKKKQEM
-511 LYTKAES
+511 LYSKAES

-523 PDNAIQLL
+523 PDNAIELL
-531 KESIRTDEKSD
+531 KESIRLDEKSD

-574 HPRSEQSLSAAK
+574 HPRSDQSLSAAK

-597 IDTVTDSI
+597 IETVTDSV

>member
-1 MNSIFLPKTLFFI
+1 MNSIFLPKTLFFV

-32 QQYYKEAEKIRLQKE
+32 QQYYEEAEKIRLQKE
-47 GKSIPI
+47 GKTIPI

-80 DAFLLMAKSKYY
+80 DAFLLMAKSKFY
-92 RKDYDLAIDDLR
+92 RKDYDLAIDDIR
-104 IVTQDGDDNQI
+104 IVTQEGNDNQI

-141 LLNISPSKEIQSKC
+141 LLQISNSKEIQSKC

-221 SKEQIE
+221 SKEKIE

-255 DDKFKRISGNLELEL
+255 DDKFKRIAGNLELEL
-270 VQLYRAQGEISEIET
+270 VQLYRAQDEISEIET
-285 RLESIVNDYQRT
+285 RLESIVNDYPRT
-297 LVSAE
+297 PVSAE

-335 LFSPMAKSLSKAIG
+335 LFSPMGKSLSKAIG

-375 LDTPVF
+375 SDTSVF

-386 EKTSGGM
+386 EA
-393 RFDPE
+393 
-398 TGEDII
+398 II

-411 SVVIPDRTI
+411 SAVTPDRTI

-433 SFKRYT
+433 SFKRYA

-453 ESPFHAKSIFAMA
+453 ESPFHAKSIFTMA

-472 ADSANAQSTRDHL
+472 ADSVNAQSTRDHL

-500 DVQVEKKKQET
+500 DVKVEKKKQEI
-511 LYTKAES
+511 LYSKAES
-518 QITSN
+518 QVTSN

-531 KESIRTDEKSD
+531 KESISLDEKSD

-553 HYDQS
+553 YYDQS

-574 HPRSEQSLSAAK
+574 HPRSDQSLSAAK
-586 RFQTLQMVLSS
+586 RVQTLQMVLSS

>member
-1 MNSIFLPKTLFFI
+1 MNSIFLPKTLFFV

-32 QQYYKEAEKIRLQKE
+32 QQYYEEAEKIRLQKE
-47 GKSIPI
+47 GKNIPI

-80 DAFLLMAKSKYY
+80 DAFLLMAKSKFY
-92 RKDYDLAIDDLR
+92 RKDYDLAIDDIR
-104 IVTQDGDDNQI
+104 IVTQEGNDKQI
-115 EEAQYLRALCKW
+115 EEAQYLRAQCKW
-127 KKGNAQTGINELTI
+127 KKGNAQTGIDELTR
-141 LLNISPSKEIQSKC
+141 LLQIANSKEIQSKC

-168 SDLAMSH
+168 SDLAMYH
-175 LLDGAKLTKSR
+175 LIEGARLTKNR

-200 FNKEDYDIAKDS
+200 FNKEDYDIAKDG

-221 SKEQIE
+221 SKEKIE

-255 DDKFKRISGNLELEL
+255 DDKFKRIAGNLELEL

-285 RLESIVNDYQRT
+285 RLESIVNDYRRT
-297 LVSAE
+297 PVSAE

-314 KWDLKKAKEYFDQVS
+314 KWDLNKAKEYFDQVS

-355 KDLETHLTILTQDT
+355 KDLETHLTILSQDT
-369 TQISTE
+369 TQVLTE

-386 EKTSGGM
+386 EA
-393 RFDPE
+393 
-398 TGEDII
+398 II
-404 ETLNPLV
+404 ETINPLV
-411 SVVIPDRTI
+411 SVVTPDRTI

-453 ESPFHAKSIFAMA
+453 ESPFHAKSIFTMA

-472 ADSANAQSTRDHL
+472 ADSVNARSTRDHL

-500 DVQVEKKKQET
+500 DVKVEKKKQEI
-511 LYTKAES
+511 LYSKAES
-518 QITSN
+518 QVTSN

-531 KESIRTDEKSD
+531 KESISLDEKSD

-553 HYDQS
+553 YYDQS

-574 HPRSEQSLSAAK
+574 HPRSDQSHSAAK
-586 RFQTLQMVLSS
+586 RVQTLQMVLSS
-597 IDTVTDSI
+597 IETVTDSI

>member
-1 MNSIFLPKTLFFI
+1 MNSIFLPKTLFFV

-32 QQYYKEAEKIRLQKE
+32 QQYYEEAEKIRLQKE
-47 GKSIPI
+47 GKTIPI

-80 DAFLLMAKSKYY
+80 DAFLLMAKSKFY
-92 RKDYDLAIDDLR
+92 RKDYDLAIDDIR
-104 IVTQDGDDNQI
+104 IVAQEGNDNQI

-221 SKEQIE
+221 SKEKIE

-255 DDKFKRISGNLELEL
+255 DDKFKRIAGNLELEL
-270 VQLYRAQGEISEIET
+270 VQLYRAQDEISEIET
-285 RLESIVNDYQRT
+285 RLESIVNDYPRT
-297 LVSAE
+297 PVSAE

-335 LFSPMAKSLSKAIG
+335 LFSPMGKSLSKAIG

-369 TQISTE
+369 TQISTKS
-375 LDTPVF
+375 D
-381 DPETG
+381 
-386 EKTSGGM
+386 
-393 RFDPE
+393 
-398 TGEDII
+398 
-404 ETLNPLV
+404 TLNSLV
-411 SVVIPDRTI
+411 SVVTPDRTI

-453 ESPFHAKSIFAMA
+453 ESPFHAKSIFTMA

-472 ADSANAQSTRDHL
+472 ADSVNAQSTRDHL

-500 DVQVEKKKQET
+500 DVKVEKKEQEI
-511 LYTKAES
+511 LYSKAES
-518 QITSN
+518 QVTSN

-531 KESIRTDEKSD
+531 KESISLDEKSD

-553 HYDQS
+553 YYDQS

-574 HPRSEQSLSAAK
+574 HPRSDQSLSAAK
-586 RFQTLQMVLSS
+586 RVQTLQMVLSS

>member
-1 MNSIFLPKTLFFI
+1 MNSIFLPKTLFFV

-32 QQYYKEAEKIRLQKE
+32 QQYYEEAEKIRLQKE
-47 GKSIPI
+47 GKNIPI

-80 DAFLLMAKSKYY
+80 DAFLLMAKSKFY
-92 RKDYDLAIDDLR
+92 RKDYDLAIDDIR
-104 IVTQDGDDNQI
+104 IVTQEGNDKQI
-115 EEAQYLRALCKW
+115 EEAQYLRAQCKW
-127 KKGNAQTGINELTI
+127 KKGNAQTGIDELTR
-141 LLNISPSKEIQSKC
+141 LLQIANSKEIQSKC

-168 SDLAMSH
+168 SDLAMYH
-175 LLDGAKLTKSR
+175 LIEGARLTKNR

-200 FNKEDYDIAKDS
+200 FNKEDYDIAKDG

-221 SKEQIE
+221 SKEKIE

-255 DDKFKRISGNLELEL
+255 DDKFKRIAGNLELEL

-285 RLESIVNDYQRT
+285 RLESIVNDYPRT
-297 LVSAE
+297 PVSAE

-314 KWDLKKAKEYFDQVS
+314 KWDLNKAKEYFDQVS

-355 KDLETHLTILTQDT
+355 KDLETHLTILSQDT
-369 TQISTE
+369 TQVLTE

-386 EKTSGGM
+386 EA
-393 RFDPE
+393 
-398 TGEDII
+398 II
-404 ETLNPLV
+404 ETINPLV
-411 SVVIPDRTI
+411 SVVTPDRTI

-453 ESPFHAKSIFAMA
+453 ESPFHAKSIFTMA

-472 ADSANAQSTRDHL
+472 ADSVNARSTRDHL
-485 LESFPNSEYAAYISE
+485 LEFFPNSEYAAYISE
-500 DVQVEKKKQET
+500 DVKVEKKKQEI
-511 LYTKAES
+511 LYSKAES
-518 QITSN
+518 QVTSN

-531 KESIRTDEKSD
+531 KESISLDEKSD

-553 HYDQS
+553 YYDQS

-574 HPRSEQSLSAAK
+574 HPRSDQSHSAAK
-586 RFQTLQMVLSS
+586 RVQTLQMVLSS
-597 IDTVTDSI
+597 IETVTDSI

>member
-1 MNSIFLPKTLFFI
+1 MNSIFLPKTLTFV
-14 VIFLCSG
+14 VIILCYG

-32 QQYYKEAEKIRLQKE
+32 QQYYEEAEKIRLQKE
-47 GKSIPI
+47 GKTIPI

-68 VLSDYPESKFRT
+68 VLTDYPESKFRT
-80 DAFLLMAKSKYY
+80 DAFLLMAKSKFY
-92 RKDYDLAIDDLR
+92 RKDYDLAIDDIR
-104 IVTQDGDDNQI
+104 IVTQEGNDKQI
-115 EEAQYLRALCKW
+115 EEAQYLRAQCKW
-127 KKGNAQTGINELTI
+127 KKGNAQTGIDELTK
-141 LLNISPSKEIQSKC
+141 LLQISNSKEIQSKC

-175 LLDGAKLTKSR
+175 LIEGARLTKNR

-200 FNKEDYDIAKDS
+200 FNKEDYDIAKDG

-221 SKEQIE
+221 SKEKIE

-255 DDKFKRISGNLELEL
+255 DDKFKRIAGNLELEL

-285 RLESIVNDYQRT
+285 RLESIVNDYPRT
-297 LVSAE
+297 PVSAE

-314 KWDLKKAKEYFDQVS
+314 KWDLNKAKEYFDQVS

-335 LFSPMAKSLSKAIG
+335 LFSPMGKSLSKAIG

-355 KDLETHLTILTQDT
+355 KDLETHLTILTQDS
-369 TQISTE
+369 TQASTE
-375 LDTPVF
+375 LDT
-381 DPETG
+381 
-386 EKTSGGM
+386 
-393 RFDPE
+393 
-398 TGEDII
+398 
-404 ETLNPLV
+404 LNPIV
-411 SVVIPDRTI
+411 SVVTPDRTI

-453 ESPFHAKSIFAMA
+453 ESPFHAKSIFTMA

-472 ADSANAQSTRDHL
+472 ADSVNAQSTRDHL

-500 DVQVEKKKQET
+500 DVKVEKKKQEM
-511 LYTKAES
+511 LYSKAES

-531 KESIRTDEKSD
+531 KESIRLDEKSD

-574 HPRSEQSLSAAK
+574 HPRSDQSLSAAK
-586 RFQTLQMVLSS
+586 RFQILQMVLSS
-597 IDTVTDSI
+597 IETVTDSV